1 MARLYINPGNTT
13 YGPVPGGEVTEI
25 IGSNQAERVWLAADA
40 DAMLDPSFVRGNDTI
55 VILGQASN
63 YSIAATVA
71 GITITSAG
79 GASIRIPAFGEG
91 GGLRIDFN
99 SGTFNLGT
107 DDDGTTFQLTGTT
120 GVQEI
125 GNSPAVVGSGG
136 PGGGGTSFSL
146 DVGTPSV
153 ARAIDASTTNFAFT
167 DNAEAS
173 SNVRITGMT
182 SGDHINVTNAG
193 ATDYNFQRDFSDI
206 NDLVIT
212 YTDPETGATNLIV
225 IDDVLPDTG
234 SVSSL
239 AAATS
244 AIGFAFMTFA

>member
-40 DAMLDPSFVRGNDTI
+40 DAMLDPSFVRGNATI

-63 YSIAATVA
+63 SSIAATVA

-193 ATDYNFQRDFSDI
+193 AT
-206 NDLVIT
+206 
-212 YTDPETGATNLIV
+212 NLIV

>member
-1 MARLYINPGNTT
+1 
-13 YGPVPGGEVTEI
+13 
-25 IGSNQAERVWLAADA
+25 
-40 DAMLDPSFVRGNDTI
+40 MLDPSFVRGNDTI